1 MTKIEEMQEFPEK
14 VIKMFDAVCEMLSE
28 NADINNMKVAD
39 ITNRAGIGKGTAY
52 EYFASKEE
60 IITKALLYD
69 TTKQFLYVSEVI
81 RECKTFRGK
90 VMAGFDWIADNFKEC
105 KTFAQL
111 VKIGMGTY
119 DVSHA
124 LQDEFAKI
132 HASDGCDVA
141 LQVADEMM
149 QCGIEEGLLKPKNKN
164 LMRMEFCS
172 QVLMFAM
179 FLTDR
184 QRQSG
189 DALQVEEVKN
199 FAYEALVKMFQN

>member
-1 MTKIEEMQEFPEK
+1 
-14 VIKMFDAVCEMLSE
+14 
-28 NADINNMKVAD
+28 
-39 ITNRAGIGKGTAY
+39 
-52 EYFASKEE
+52 
-60 IITKALLYD
+60 
-69 TTKQFLYVSEVI
+69 
-81 RECKTFRGK
+81 
-90 VMAGFDWIADNFKEC
+90 
-105 KTFAQL
+105 
-111 VKIGMGTY
+111 
-119 DVSHA
+119 
-124 LQDEFAKI
+124 
-132 HASDGCDVA
+132 
-141 LQVADEMM
+141 MM